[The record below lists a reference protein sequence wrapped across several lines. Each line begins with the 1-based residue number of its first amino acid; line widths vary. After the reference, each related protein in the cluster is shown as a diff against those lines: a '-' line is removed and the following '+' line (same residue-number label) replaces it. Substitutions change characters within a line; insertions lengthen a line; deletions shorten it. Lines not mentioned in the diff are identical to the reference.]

1 MWKSRLVIGFS
12 IVLFLLSIYS
22 FNHFYGGSCI
32 PYTLKGLIIQQL
44 KACGWDCKG
53 ISKEAIIFADKGS
66 KICYK
71 QDLWKMVSADEVN
84 FKVDESLS
92 SYIKVTNNG
101 TCIEFIDNVKNK
113 RALLYVRCNDGNC
126 TVSLSKP

>member
-22 FNHFYGGSCI
+22 FNGDSCLPPI
-32 PYTLKGLIIQQL
+32 TLKGLIIQQL

-66 KICYK
+66 KICYV
-71 QDLWKMVSADEVN
+71 DLKDQVSADEVN
-84 FKVDESLS
+84 FYSEI
-92 SYIKVTNNG
+92 YGIKGNG
-101 TCIEFIDNVKNK
+101 DCIEVTDNIKNK
-113 RALLYVRCNDGNC
+113 NALLYVRCSDGNC